1 MYGVVYTIIDGTND
15 FEYIGQTTRSVKQ
28 RFKEHANAPYRIG
41 KAIRAHG
48 ADMFVLAILKVCYS
62 KEEMDFWERHFIK
75 SRNTM
80 TPNGYNLTEGGEG
93 MPGFSPSEE
102 TRAQMSASRTGEKNH
117 FFGKHY
123 TNEARTRISMARL
136 GNNNSLG
143 FRHTD
148 ESKARMSIAK
158 LGEKN
163 PFFGKHHTAKSRDL
177 MSIAQIGISKSPE
190 HVAKSAAAQR
200 ADSPFKNIL
209 NAMTERYLTYKS
221 LAELMGLSRKSISRR
236 MCGKVK
242 FSESDIAKLVEIFGK
257 PAEYLLE
264 RSDGLTTTL
273 TNRNKTPYK
282 NLSNA
287 MAEQQIS
294 YTALAEIL
302 NLSEST
308 VSDKMRGKRDFT
320 AAQVAKL
327 VEIFGKPADYLM
339 KRDE

>member
-148 ESKARMSIAK
+148 ESKARMSIAENGIQG
-158 LGEKN
+158 LFLKN
-163 PFFGKHHTAKSRDL
+163 ISQADT
-177 MSIAQIGISKSPE
+177 IAQIGISKSPE